1 MFQLLKFVY
10 SQVVFVFCDI
20 KLIIFATVT
29 VFDQSAMVCLE
40 FLTHR
45 LCSVSTAFYAGT
57 FFPHLKLSYRTLRD
71 FSRLGKFLQ

>member
-57 FFPHLKLSYRTLRD
+57 FFPTSETILQDLKG
-71 FSRLGKFLQ
+71 F